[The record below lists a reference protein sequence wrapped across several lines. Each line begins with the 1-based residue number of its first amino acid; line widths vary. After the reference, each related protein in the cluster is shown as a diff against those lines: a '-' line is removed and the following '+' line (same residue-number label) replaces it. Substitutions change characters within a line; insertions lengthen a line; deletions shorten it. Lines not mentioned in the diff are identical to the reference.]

1 MLFSVFFRFSRI
13 LKSEKKNCFICLVN
27 VRGTSLGSL
36 FPASMVEAKG
46 YLKGEITDETIPYI

>member
-13 LKSEKKNCFICLVN
+13 LKSEKKIVCLVN